1 MIPKNKKVIKWFRAV
16 LPYLMTALFCSNIG
30 RAWRL
35 AEVNDGS
42 KLLVFI
48 KILPVCLKRI
58 IPSFSP
64 FDLLIGA
71 ACGGLLNSF
80 SFNDALLTALF
91 GTPNRQ
97 NTMDRLGVVCTAFPD
112 EDFRT
117 AAVILRERIRKMDD
131 FSWTALCKLSKWEI
145 SQMFDSESF
154 LFDTE
159 DEIDEEEDDED
170 DAYES

>member
-1 MIPKNKKVIKWFRAV
+1 MKNENR
-16 LPYLMTALFCSNIG
+16 
-30 RAWRL
+30 
-35 AEVNDGS
+35 
-42 KLLVFI
+42 
-48 KILPVCLKRI
+48 
-58 IPSFSP
+58 
-64 FDLLIGA
+64 
-71 ACGGLLNSF
+71 F
-80 SFNDALLTALF
+80 SFNDALLAALF

-97 NTMDRLGVVCTAFPD
+97 NTIDRLGVVCTAFPD

-154 LFDTE
+154 LFYAE
-159 DEIDEEEDDED
+159 DEIDEDDDMEDED

>member
-1 MIPKNKKVIKWFRAV
+1 MKNEDR
-16 LPYLMTALFCSNIG
+16 
-30 RAWRL
+30 
-35 AEVNDGS
+35 
-42 KLLVFI
+42 
-48 KILPVCLKRI
+48 
-58 IPSFSP
+58 
-64 FDLLIGA
+64 
-71 ACGGLLNSF
+71 F

-97 NTMDRLGVVCTAFPD
+97 STMDRLGVVCTAFSD

-145 SQMFDSESF
+145 SQ

-159 DEIDEEEDDED
+159 RFLYDGEDELDDDDDED
-170 DAYES
+170 DAYGEND

>member
-1 MIPKNKKVIKWFRAV
+1 MKNENRF
-16 LPYLMTALFCSNIG
+16 N
-30 RAWRL
+30 
-35 AEVNDGS
+35 
-42 KLLVFI
+42 
-48 KILPVCLKRI
+48 
-58 IPSFSP
+58 
-64 FDLLIGA
+64 
-71 ACGGLLNSF
+71 
-80 SFNDALLTALF
+80 FNDALLTALF

-145 SQMFDSESF
+145 NQ

-159 DEIDEEEDDED
+159 RILYDAGEEPDEDDDLDDED

>member
-1 MIPKNKKVIKWFRAV
+1 MKNENR
-16 LPYLMTALFCSNIG
+16 
-30 RAWRL
+30 
-35 AEVNDGS
+35 
-42 KLLVFI
+42 
-48 KILPVCLKRI
+48 
-58 IPSFSP
+58 
-64 FDLLIGA
+64 
-71 ACGGLLNSF
+71 F

-112 EDFRT
+112 EDLRT